1 MLTKLAK
8 ALGLRHSNGSGAEQD
23 LADLALKGKCA
34 GDTYY
39 YEMDQSTFDSAM
51 NGDEGEAFYR
61 FHVRQRTIGIQPFKN
76 EVVDDL
82 SILSGVELH
91 TTAQHH
97 NYDSGTW
104 FLTQIVAQA
113 RCEFATALSIYWAN
127 QPTYFYERY
136 ETLDLACQN
145 TGDLFHARAELLNQI
160 ERKTRLDAFAQNLPV
175 PDVGCFVDDQ
185 PDYLVKPFTNIPVE
199 LRIYL

>member
-61 FHVRQRTIGIQPFKN
+61 FHVRQRTIGIQPFKK
-76 EVVDDL
+76 
-82 SILSGVELH
+82 
-91 TTAQHH
+91 
-97 NYDSGTW
+97 
-104 FLTQIVAQA
+104 
-113 RCEFATALSIYWAN
+113 R
-127 QPTYFYERY
+127 
-136 ETLDLACQN
+136 
-145 TGDLFHARAELLNQI
+145 
-160 ERKTRLDAFAQNLPV
+160 
-175 PDVGCFVDDQ
+175 GC
-185 PDYLVKPFTNIPVE
+185 
-199 LRIYL
+199 R